1 MVRNEDAK
9 AGRESANLIAVTKEV
24 WRMDLRERVDG
35 SREELLGELN
45 EFLRMPSIS
54 AREDENGDFRN
65 CARWVAGK
73 LEDAGAEA
81 SIMETEGYPVVYA
94 EVGSG
99 ESTLLSY
106 GHYDVQPPEPLDL
119 WESDPFEPTIRGGNL
134 FARGVADDKGDVLAR
149 IQALR
154 LYTEE
159 HGPLPFKLKFLIE
172 GEEEIGSPNL
182 APFVRSN
189 ADLLS
194 ADACLWE
201 GSMKDEA
208 GRPMIFCGTKGMA
221 YVELRARGASHDL
234 HSMYGGIAP
243 NPVWR
248 LIQALRTIKD
258 ENGEITLDGLHALA
272 EEPSEKDLEAIGRI
286 LFDHHALRESWGV
299 ESLDRELTGQDAL
312 REMLLRP
319 TANIAGIQSGYT
331 GPGSKTIV
339 PSEAFVKMD
348 FRLVAGQSP
357 GPVVELIRAHL
368 RERGFEDIEVVNL
381 HGVEPAKTPVDSP
394 VVDIAIQTWQDLGEY
409 EAIVYPTIGG
419 SGPTSLLVTDLGIP
433 TIMTGSVANTG
444 SRLHSPN
451 EWVRLDDYFEAINYF
466 ARFFERYAL

>member
-1 MVRNEDAK
+1 
-9 AGRESANLIAVTKEV
+9 
-24 WRMDLRERVDG
+24 MDLRERVDG
-35 SREELLGELN
+35 LKDDLLGELE

-54 AREDENGDFRN
+54 AQKDGSVGFRE
-65 CARWVAGK
+65 CAEWVAGK
-73 LEDAGAEA
+73 LEEAGAQTKVL
-81 SIMETEGYPVVYA
+81 ETEGHPVVHA
-94 EVGSG
+94 EVGEG
-99 ESTLLSY
+99 DKTLLSY
-106 GHYDVQPPEPLDL
+106 GHYDVQPPEPLEL
-119 WESDPFEPTIRGGNL
+119 WETEPFEPTVRDGGL
-134 FARGVADDKGDVLAR
+134 YARGVADDKGDVLAR

-154 LYTEE
+154 LYMEE
-159 HGPLPFKLKFLIE
+159 HGPPPFKLKFLIE
-172 GEEEIGSPNL
+172 GEEEVGSPSL

-194 ADACLWE
+194 AEACLWE

-243 NPVWR
+243 NPAWR
-248 LIQALRTIKD
+248 LVQALRTIKD
-258 ENGEITLDGLHALA
+258 ENGEITLDGLDALA
-272 EEPSEKDLEAIGRI
+272 DEPSDKDLEAISRI
-286 LFDHHALRESWGV
+286 PFDDDALRESWGV
-299 ESLDRELTGQDAL
+299 EALDRGLTDEDAL

-357 GPVVELIRAHL
+357 GPVVELIRSQL
-368 RERGFEDIEVVNL
+368 RKRDFRDIEVVDL
-381 HGVEPAKTPVDSP
+381 HGVEAAKTPVDSP
-394 VVDIAIQTWQDLGEY
+394 VVRTAVETWEDLGHED
-409 EAIVYPTIGG
+409 AVVYPTVGG
-419 SGPTSLLVTDLGIP
+419 SGPTSLIATELGIP
-433 TIMTGSVANTG
+433 TIMTGSVANTD

-451 EWVRLDDYFEAINYF
+451 EWVRLDDYFEAVSYF
-466 ARFFERYAL
+466 ARFFERFGG

>member
-1 MVRNEDAK
+1 
-9 AGRESANLIAVTKEV
+9 
-24 WRMDLRERVDG
+24 MDLGERVDG

-45 EFLRMPSIS
+45 EFLRMPSVS
-54 AREDENGDFRN
+54 AREGESEEFRD
-65 CARWVAGK
+65 CARWVAGR
-73 LEDAGAEA
+73 LEEAGADA
-81 SIMETEGYPVVYA
+81 SIMETEGHPVVYA
-94 EVGSG
+94 EIGFG

-106 GHYDVQPPEPLDL
+106 GHYDVQPPEPLGL
-119 WESDPFEPTIRGGNL
+119 WESDPFEPTVRDGGL
-134 FARGVADDKGDVLAR
+134 YARGAADDKGDVLAR

-182 APFVRSN
+182 APFVHSN

-201 GSMKDEA
+201 GSMKDGA

-221 YVELRARGASHDL
+221 YVELHARGASHDL

-248 LIQALRTIKD
+248 LVQALRTIKD
-258 ENGEITLDGLHALA
+258 ENGEITLDGLDALA
-272 EEPSEKDLEAIGRI
+272 EEPSEADLEAIDRI
-286 LFDHHALRESWGV
+286 PFDDDALRGSWEV
-299 ESLDRELTGQDAL
+299 DALDRGLSGQEAL

-319 TANIAGIQSGYT
+319 TANIAGIEAGYT

-348 FRLVAGQSP
+348 FRLVSGQSP
-357 GPVVELIRAHL
+357 GPVVELVRSHL
-368 RERGFEDIEVVNL
+368 RKRGFDDIEVVDL
-381 HGVEPAKTPVDSP
+381 HGVEPAKTPVGSP
-394 VVDIAIQTWQDLGEY
+394 IVQTALQAWQDLGEGD
-409 EAIVYPTIGG
+409 AVVYPTIGG
-419 SGPTSLLVTDLGIP
+419 SGPTSLIVSDLGIP
-433 TIMTGSVANTG
+433 TIMTGSVANAG

-451 EWVRLDDYFEAINYF
+451 EWVRLDDYFESIGYF
-466 ARFFERYAL
+466 ARLFERFAR

>member
-1 MVRNEDAK
+1 
-9 AGRESANLIAVTKEV
+9 
-24 WRMDLRERVDG
+24 MDLRERVDG

-54 AREDENGDFRN
+54 AREDGNGDFRN
-65 CARWVAGK
+65 CAQWVVGK
-73 LEDAGAEA
+73 LEGAGAEA
-81 SIMETEGYPVVYA
+81 RIMETDGHPVVYA
-94 EVGSG
+94 EIG
-99 ESTLLSY
+99 EGPKTLLSY
-106 GHYDVQPPEPLDL
+106 GHYDVQPPEPLGL
-119 WESDPFEPTIRGGNL
+119 WESDPFEPTVRDGGL
-134 FARGVADDKGDVLAR
+134 YARGVADDKGDVLAR

-154 LYTEE
+154 LYIEE
-159 HGPLPFKLKFLIE
+159 QGPLPFKLKFLIE

-189 ADLLS
+189 AQLLS

-221 YVELRARGASHDL
+221 YVELRARGASYDL

-243 NPVWR
+243 NPAWR
-248 LIQALRTIKD
+248 LVQALRTIKD
-258 ENGEITLDGLHALA
+258 ENGEITLDGLNDLA
-272 EEPSEKDLEAIGRI
+272 EEPSEKDLEAISRI
-286 LFDHHALRESWGV
+286 PFDAAALRESWGV
-299 ESLDRELTGQDAL
+299 EALDRGLTGQDAL

-357 GPVVELIRAHL
+357 GPVLELIRSHL
-368 RERGFEDIEVVNL
+368 RKRGFDDVEVVDL
-381 HGVEPAKTPVDSP
+381 HGVEAAKTPVDSP
-394 VVDIAIQTWQDLGEY
+394 VVRTAVQAWKDLGTD

-419 SGPTSLLVTDLGIP
+419 SGPTSLIAT
-433 TIMTGSVANTG
+433 
-444 SRLHSPN
+444 
-451 EWVRLDDYFEAINYF
+451 
-466 ARFFERYAL
+466 